1 MKTNVEKMQSPY
13 MSVVDKIDKMGYE
26 VYIRQNKTMF
36 SNVIEE
42 LHPGYSM
49 IEVTYLAVVNFIKWH
64 NKPKV

>member
-36 SNVIEE
+36 SNVIE
-42 LHPGYSM
+42 
-49 IEVTYLAVVNFIKWH
+49 
-64 NKPKV
+64 